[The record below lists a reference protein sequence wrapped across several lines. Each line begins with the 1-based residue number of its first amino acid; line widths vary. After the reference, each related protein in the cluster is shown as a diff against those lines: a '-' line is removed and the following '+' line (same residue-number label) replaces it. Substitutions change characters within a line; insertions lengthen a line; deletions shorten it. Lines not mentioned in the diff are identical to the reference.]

1 MFCRLKRKK
10 KKNIILYKYT
20 RPFQIVSYAMHLCY
34 CSNEKKFL
42 LFSHTQ
48 DYTWLNTDL
57 REWTAKLEEAPI
69 STYSC
74 NMSNCRAVSS
84 NLHTK
89 RKYIRF
95 VLSVHQSQKQNKVYT
110 YLCNLFE
117 FIIFFLKINVEVL

>member
-1 MFCRLKRKK
+1 M
-10 KKNIILYKYT
+10 NIILFIYT
-20 RPFQIVSYAMHLCY
+20 RLFQIVSYAMHLCY